1 MIYIVFEFKIKISLN
16 ESYYHIFVKED
27 WKMLNLNEE
36 PLVTVN
42 ILSYNRK
49 DELRN
54 TLTKVFELDHK
65 NIEVIVVDNASSD
78 GAPEM
83 VEREFPNVNLK
94 KLDKNIGIAGWNKGF
109 EAAKGEY
116 ILVLDDDSYPD
127 YESIGKALNCF
138 HDESVGIVYMPV
150 YNLHHKQLEGNNI
163 DVNNPQTF
171 IGCGGLIKTE
181 VIRNVG
187 VYSDLLFLYEHE
199 IEFSMRVYNEGFII
213 KYCPDAIIYHEN
225 SLKNRKV
232 INKIDQRKIYFISRN
247 YIIILFLHFSLG
259 NFIFFVPQLIIGRI
273 ISSLFQGAFYN
284 TVKGFTISILLLPSL
299 VKKRTVLKKSIR
311 RFYNLGNYM
320 GRFVVEKNY

>member
-1 MIYIVFEFKIKISLN
+1 M
-16 ESYYHIFVKED
+16 
-27 WKMLNLNEE
+27 NEE

-49 DELRN
+49 DELRQ
-54 TLTKVFELDHK
+54 TLKKVYEQSYK

-78 GAPEM
+78 RTPEM
-83 VEREFPNVNLK
+83 VEEEFLVVKLI

-109 EAAKGEY
+109 EIANGEY
-116 ILVLDDDSYPD
+116 VLVLDDDSYPD
-127 YESIGKALNCF
+127 LMSIQKALDCTMK
-138 HDESVGIVYMPV
+138 DENIGIIYMPI
-150 YNLHHKQLEGNNI
+150 YNLYHNKLEGNNI
-163 DVNNPQTF
+163 DVNNPRTF
-171 IGCGGLIKTE
+171 IGCGGLIKSE
-181 VIRNVG
+181 VISKVG
-187 VYSDLLFLYEHE
+187 VYNDLLFLYEHE
-199 IEFSMRVYNEGFII
+199 IEFSMRVYNEGFVI
-213 KYCPDAIIYHEN
+213 KYCPDAVIYHEN